1 MAVPS
6 RRSSAFSVEQI
17 RAAVRGQAMVPAGML
32 QAALAK
38 TYDKLSA
45 KETKF
50 FAHQGE
56 VVNTREVEA
65 DGIQL
70 AAARL
75 ILEMGELL
83 TKNVAIKPAAPPTTL
98 EIDPKTGVIKLHI
111 GEVQTHEVEAVAA
124 PSAVAWSAPQTP
136 PATTIDMEPPQEA
149 DDTEWHKV
157 PRGKLPQH
165 ILDALFK
172 DPVVENENGHT
183 D

>member
-1 MAVPS
+1 MAVPA

-83 TKNVAIKPAAPPTTL
+83 TKNVAIKPQAPPTTL

-124 PSAVAWSAPQTP
+124 PSAVAWEAP
-136 PATTIDMEPPQEA
+136 PAATIDMEPVAET

-172 DPVVENENGHT
+172 EPEVTNENGHT